1 MLDISFYSQAHEI
14 TETIEVSQDFYQWL
28 ARSEFSKIG
37 ESQARSMQEDGE
49 EVTVFVVDLE
59 GETRRKLS
67 NFFRDEIV
75 RESDDLVRVLGD
87 LSSKHQYSE
96 AFARLK
102 FLQALR
108 KCVENERFKYLSRV

>member
-1 MLDISFYSQAHEI
+1 MLDISFYSQANEI

-28 ARSEFSKIG
+28 AQSEFSKIG
-37 ESQARSMQEDGE
+37 KSQARAMKGDGE
-49 EVTVFVVDLE
+49 EITVFVVDLE

-75 RESDDLVRVLGD
+75 RESDDLIRILGD
-87 LSSKHQYSE
+87 LSSKDQYSE

-108 KCVENERFKYLSRV
+108 RCVENERFKYLNRM